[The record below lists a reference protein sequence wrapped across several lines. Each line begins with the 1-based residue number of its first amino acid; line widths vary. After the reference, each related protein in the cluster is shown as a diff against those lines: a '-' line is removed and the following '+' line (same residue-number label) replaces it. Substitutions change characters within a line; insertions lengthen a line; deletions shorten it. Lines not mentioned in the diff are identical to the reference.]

1 MILRHK
7 NIRTKIICL
16 TICLFIGNTILAQ
29 NINEVER
36 LWHYYNRNATAW
48 LQQKDYKKAASY
60 YNKAKLLLEENNA
73 IYTGLYVKTVTDLGK
88 LYYNTSDKIGFEN
101 ISKTLD
107 SLLETDYSKLSKRGI
122 SLIRNVTQYYTFVD
136 ETQKANQILEQLT
149 DVSAKINT
157 PEEHARF
164 LHSKAFV
171 KYSLGDITAA
181 IQYELESIE
190 NSPLPE
196 SYRSLCWY
204 YYLSKDIESL
214 QNTISDAFVLSREP
228 VLQRF
233 VKSTGIER
241 AHYWVNAGCFFNR
254 FIPQFAFDYPTE
266 ELRSIAYDAILLS
279 KGMLLNADVTTADI
293 INSSG
298 DEFLIADYN
307 RLKLLSEKEK
317 LTLEESADK
326 DFLQELIVKKQKQY
340 TNKFRAKFRYSWK
353 DIQKGLKQGDIA
365 IEFMSVGQGLE
376 NECLVALVVDKMCTS
391 PYMIKLCSVAELSKI
406 SSDELY
412 STSKI
417 YNLIWQPIISQ
428 IEEVN
433 NIYFSPASL
442 IHNIAIEYSL
452 DNDDMELLFSYNIH
466 RLSSTRQIVEKRTNS
481 TYENYL
487 LLGGVNYN
495 DKTVSHLVNVQ
506 GGVNYLPATKTE
518 VDTINKILNE
528 DINVRTT
535 LLYGNDASES
545 QVKKLANSEKDI
557 IHLATHGFYISSPR
571 DVAFPSLNSLVF
583 NSLICNSES
592 EETFTNDMNLTQS
605 GLLLANANNTLL
617 STITKDDDDKD
628 DGVLYAS
635 ELATTNLNK
644 TKLLILSACETA
656 LGDLSFSE
664 GVFGLQRGF
673 KLAGGESIIMSLW
686 KIDDVATMVFM
697 CSLYI
702 NLKTMTLSD
711 AFNAARMD
719 LRMVE
724 GGKWDFPEY
733 YNALIL
739 LDAID

>member
-1 MILRHK
+1 MILQSK
-7 NIRTKIICL
+7 KSKIICL
-16 TICLFIGNTILAQ
+16 IIYLFIGNTMLAQ

-48 LQQKDYKKAASY
+48 LQQKDYEKAENY
-60 YNKAKLLLEENNA
+60 YNKAKLLLEENDA
-73 IYTGLYVKTVTDLGK
+73 INTGLYVKTLTDLGK
-88 LYYNTSDKIGFEN
+88 LYYNVHNKIGFEN
-101 ISKTLD
+101 TSKILD
-107 SLLETDYSKLSKRGI
+107 DLLNTDYSKLSKRGI
-122 SLIRNVTQYYTFVD
+122 TLIRNIAQYYTFVG
-136 ETQKANQILEQLT
+136 ETQKSNQILEQLIDIST
-149 DVSAKINT
+149 NINT
-157 PEEHARF
+157 SEEHARL
-164 LHSKAFV
+164 LHTLAFA
-171 KYSLGDITAA
+171 KYSIGDFSAA
-181 IQYELESIE
+181 IQYELKAID

-204 YYLSKDIESL
+204 YYSSKDVESL
-214 QNTISDAFVLSREP
+214 QNTINDAFILSREP

-298 DEFLIADYN
+298 DELLIADYN

-326 DFLQELIVKKQKQY
+326 DFLQEFLVKKQKQY

-353 DIQKGLKQGDIA
+353 DIQRELEHGDIA
-365 IEFMSVGQGLE
+365 IEFMIVGQGLE
-376 NECLVALVVDKMCTS
+376 NECIVALVVDKMCTS
-391 PYMIKLCSVAELSKI
+391 PYMIKLCSVAELSNI

-417 YNLIWQPIISQ
+417 YNLIWQPILNQ
-428 IEEVN
+428 IDEVN

-452 DNDDMELLFSYNIH
+452 DNDDMELLFSYNIY
-466 RLSSTRQIVEKRTNS
+466 RLSSTRQIVEKRTN
-481 TYENYL
+481 YDYKNYL

-495 DKTVSHLVNVQ
+495 DKTESHLVNVK

-518 VDTINKILNE
+518 VDTINKILKDGE
-528 DINVRTT
+528 NVKTT

-545 QVKKLANSEKDI
+545 QVKELANSDNDI

-571 DVAFPSLNSLVF
+571 DVTFPSLNSLVF
-583 NSLICNSES
+583 NSLVCNSES

-617 STITKDDDDKD
+617 STATEDNDKD

-644 TKLLILSACETA
+644 TKLLVLSACETA

-673 KLAGGESIIMSLW
+673 KLAGGKSIIMSLW
-686 KIDDVATMVFM
+686 KIDDVATMIFM
-697 CSLYI
+697 CCLY
-702 NLKTMTLSD
+702 NNMKTMSLSE
-711 AFNAARMD
+711 AFNTARMD
-719 LRMVE
+719 LRMAD
-724 GGKWDFPEY
+724 GGRWDFPEY
-733 YNALIL
+733 YNAFVL